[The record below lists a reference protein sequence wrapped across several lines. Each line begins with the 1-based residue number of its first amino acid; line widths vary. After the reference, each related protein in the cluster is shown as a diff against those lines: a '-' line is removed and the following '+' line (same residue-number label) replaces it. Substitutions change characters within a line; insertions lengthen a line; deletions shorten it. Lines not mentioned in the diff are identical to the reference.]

1 MSDDQK
7 EDWVLEVEGKK
18 IGVLPALRQELMT
31 ETGQDFQIYT
41 VPRFLSYVKKTESPE
56 LGEESIEE
64 AATVRDQRVATVE
77 ARDLAGFLQAVVPIR
92 EDYSAGAHRVWRSL
106 KDINPSIASKAF
118 ERARLQATLT
128 AVTHEIARMQYE
140 VAAAQQ
146 AGNATSAD
154 ETTLYTLFTE
164 QVKKLD
170 TLQLLRRELDD
181 HLALLALDKES
192 EHK

>member
-7 EDWVLEVEGKK
+7 EDRVLEVEGKK

-41 VPRFLSYVKKTESPE
+41 VPRFLSHVKKTESPE

-64 AATVRDQRVATVE
+64 AATVRDQ
-77 ARDLAGFLQAVVPIR
+77 P
-92 EDYSAGAHRVWRSL
+92 
-106 KDINPSIASKAF
+106 
-118 ERARLQATLT
+118 
-128 AVTHEIARMQYE
+128 
-140 VAAAQQ
+140 
-146 AGNATSAD
+146 
-154 ETTLYTLFTE
+154 E

-170 TLQLLRRELDD
+170 TLQLLRRELED